1 MLVLMS
7 TVEEIKTKNNVLKQF
22 IIKQIKENYL
32 YIKLYRKLADLN
44 ESYFENISGKG

>member
-32 YIKLYRKLADLN
+32 YIKLYRKLVDIN
-44 ESYFENISGKG
+44 ESYFENILGKG